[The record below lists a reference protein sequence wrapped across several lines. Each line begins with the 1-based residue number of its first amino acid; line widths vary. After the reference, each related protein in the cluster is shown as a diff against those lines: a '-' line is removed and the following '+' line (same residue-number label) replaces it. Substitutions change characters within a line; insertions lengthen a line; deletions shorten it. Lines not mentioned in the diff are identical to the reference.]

1 MSLRDLLAANTDWH
15 VERGDCRRLLCS
27 LPSSAVDHVLTDPPR
42 DLDGRKRRK
51 RGPRDAAC
59 GDELEPRRPLDE
71 RTRGAVSRHL
81 ARVVRRWT
89 LVLCQ
94 VEAVSAWRAALDRF
108 GTRYR
113 RTCAWIAADSPPQLF
128 GARPAAG
135 FDAIVCAHAHGRCE
149 WNVGGRRSVYV
160 APRVRNPIHRT
171 EKPVPLLVA
180 LLRDFT
186 KPGDLV
192 LDPFCGSGSTGVACL
207 RLGRRFLG
215 FDNNAAAIH
224 LAQARLRA
232 EVRGQTLAPTQRD
245 QTTIFD
251 LLARIAVTPDP
262 SAVSRTLT
270 VAPTAVPH
278 ATSLVALA

>member
-1 MSLRDLLAANTDWH
+1 M
-15 VERGDCRRLLCS
+15 RG
-27 LPSSAVDHVLTDPPR
+27 V
-42 DLDGRKRRK
+42 
-51 RGPRDAAC
+51 
-59 GDELEPRRPLDE
+59 
-71 RTRGAVSRHL
+71 VSRQL
-81 ARVVRRWT
+81 ARVVRHWT

-94 VEAVSAWRAALDRF
+94 VEAVSAWRAALERC

-113 RTCAWIAADSPPQLF
+113 RTCAWVAADSPPQLF
-128 GARPAAG
+128 GARPAVG

-160 APRVRNPIHRT
+160 APRVRDPIYRA

-215 FDNNAAAIH
+215 FDNNAAAVH
-224 LAQARLRA
+224 LARARLRA
-232 EVRGQTLAPTQRD
+232 EARGQTLPPAQVD

-251 LLARIAVTPDP
+251 LLARIAATPDP
-262 SAVSRTLT
+262 NANSPSLAA
-270 VAPTAVPH
+270 APTNGSH
-278 ATSLVALA
+278 AMPRIALA